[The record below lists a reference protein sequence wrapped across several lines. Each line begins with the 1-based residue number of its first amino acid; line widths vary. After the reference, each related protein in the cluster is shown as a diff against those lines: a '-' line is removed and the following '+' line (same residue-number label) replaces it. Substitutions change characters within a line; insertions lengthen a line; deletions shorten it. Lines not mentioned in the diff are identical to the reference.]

1 VRFRQWVISVSFF
14 LISVLFLLYS
24 KTLFHARSDRSDD
37 PLNAIETIDCQ
48 AHLLPNQDYYPYLKR
63 YFQKAQKSIIGTVY
77 LVKTADF
84 PDNEPAD
91 LLRELVAASKRNVEV
106 DLVLE
111 RSEDVRDIN
120 YSNELAAATL
130 QKAGVHVRFDPVNM
144 ATHAKTFVIDGRYC
158 FLGSH
163 NLTHAAMTRNA
174 ELSVFIDSTEM
185 AQKITDFVQQIPKGQ

>member
-1 VRFRQWVISVSFF
+1 MRLRQWVLSLSFF

-24 KTLFHARSDRSDD
+24 KTLFHARSDRSAD
-37 PLNAIETIDCQ
+37 PLNAMETIDCQ
-48 AHLLPNQDYYPYLKR
+48 AHLLPNQDYYPYLKA
-63 YFQKAQKSIIGTVY
+63 YFQRAQKSIVGTVY

-91 LLRELVAASKRNVEV
+91 LLRELMAASRRNVQV

-111 RSEDVRDIN
+111 RSEEFRDIN
-120 YSNELAAATL
+120 DSNSIAAETL
-130 QKAGVHVRFDPVNM
+130 RKAGVHVRFDPVNM
-144 ATHAKTFVIDGRYC
+144 ATHAKTFVIDGRFC
-158 FLGSH
+158 FVGSH